1 MPWCEVDPSTGVDS
15 SSRGVASATGGVAK
29 DVRGVVRWPRA
40 GPGGVAKL
48 DCPPFYSG
56 TASRL
61 CLLVDMAQA
70 SWQSPDFSG
79 CVSDNVSKI
88 IDDVSGHK
96 YENLF
101 TLQSMVQRLT
111 NSRRF

>member
-1 MPWCEVDPSTGVDS
+1 MHGSVKPIAKGVHVEVLDKTAVPWCEADSAEDVAS
-15 SSRGVASATGGVAK
+15 SSVGVASASVGVAK
-29 DVRGVVRWPRA
+29 VVRGVVRWPRA

-48 DCPPFYSG
+48 DCPPSFSG

-88 IDDVSGHK
+88 TDDVS
-96 YENLF
+96 
-101 TLQSMVQRLT
+101 
-111 NSRRF
+111 